1 MPVIKNGQK
10 NISHSLSKSA
20 NFEHQILLGKVV
32 QKKRRTLITIGIHVV
47 GMGSW
52 KKREVGKF
60 EINLERM
67 KLESSRRSWK
77 IFDQYCIENFPT

>member
-20 NFEHQILLGKVV
+20 NFEHQILLGKVI
-32 QKKRRTLITIGIHVV
+32 QKKRRTLKITGIYVV

-52 KKREVGKF
+52 KKTRSWKVRNEIGKNEVGKF
-60 EINLERM
+60 QP
-67 KLESSRRSWK
+67 KLE
-77 IFDQYCIENFPT
+77 NF

>member
-1 MPVIKNGQK
+1 MILAILCRNQRILSIKFY
-10 NISHSLSKSA
+10 SA
-20 NFEHQILLGKVV
+20 RLFK
-32 QKKRRTLITIGIHVV
+32 KKRRTLITIGIHVV